1 MSDQPLTQDE
11 LDQEQAANLPD
22 RENMSVVQPVNQIV
36 ASNFMAD
43 GIVTEATASQD
54 APITQTGG

>member
-1 MSDQPLTQDE
+1 MSDQPMSQEE
-11 LDQEQAANLPD
+11 LDQEQAADLPD

-36 ASNFMAD
+36 AENFMAN
-43 GIVTEATASQD
+43 GIITEATATQD